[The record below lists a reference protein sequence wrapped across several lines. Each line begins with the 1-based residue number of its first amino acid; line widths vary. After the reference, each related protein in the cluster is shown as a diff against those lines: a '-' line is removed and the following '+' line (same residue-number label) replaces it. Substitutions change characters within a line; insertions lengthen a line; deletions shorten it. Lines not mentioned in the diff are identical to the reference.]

1 MKKEL
6 FISFLLSSLHFIKN
20 VSRVTLKTFDRSQR
34 DLFLT
39 AESLKLSRCFSVQDI
54 YERIDRFSTTIFRNV
69 VFHNSCGLHYR
80 HEKFTD

>member
-20 VSRVTLKTFDRSQR
+20 VSRVTLKTFDRSER

-39 AESLKLSRCFSVQDI
+39 AESLKLPRCFSVQDV
-54 YERIDRFSTTIFRNV
+54 Y
-69 VFHNSCGLHYR
+69 
-80 HEKFTD
+80 

>member
-6 FISFLLSSLHFIKN
+6 FISFLLSSLHLIKN

-39 AESLKLSRCFSVQDI
+39 AESLKLPRCFSVQDV
-54 YERIDRFSTTIFRNV
+54 Y
-69 VFHNSCGLHYR
+69 
-80 HEKFTD
+80 